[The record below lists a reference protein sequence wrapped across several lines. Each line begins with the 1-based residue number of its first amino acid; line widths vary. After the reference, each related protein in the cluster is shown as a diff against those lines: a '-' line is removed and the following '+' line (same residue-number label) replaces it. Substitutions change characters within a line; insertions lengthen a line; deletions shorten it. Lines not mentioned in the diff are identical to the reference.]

1 MTKIN
6 YIKFS
11 KGKAMIHSL
20 TGKVIEK
27 SLDEVVISCGGVG
40 FLVSVPQTA
49 QGAIAPIGEET
60 TLYTYLNVK
69 EDALDLYGFATKEEQ
84 RAFKILTTVSGVGPK
99 AGLAILSALTPDR
112 VALAVSSGD
121 YKAFTAAQGV
131 GPKLAQRIV
140 LELKGKFTD
149 TILGGVTIEDI
160 SAAAS
165 ATGNVSQAI
174 SALVALGYTQS
185 QAATAVAKLDTNADV
200 QTLIK
205 QALRLIAGGKI

>member
-1 MTKIN
+1 
-6 YIKFS
+6 
-11 KGKAMIHSL
+11 MIHSL

-49 QGAIAPIGEET
+49 QGAIAPVGEET

-69 EDALDLYGFATKEEQ
+69 EDALDLYGFATKAEQ
-84 RAFKILTTVSGVGPK
+84 RTFKILTTVSGVGPK
-99 AGLAILSALTPDR
+99 AGLAILSALSPDR
-112 VALAVSSGD
+112 IALAVSGGD

-140 LELKGKFTD
+140 LELKGKFTE
-149 TILGGVTIEDI
+149 TTLGGVTIDDI
-160 SAAAS
+160 SRTSAAS
-165 ATGNVSQAI
+165 QGGNISQAI

-185 QAATAVAKLDTNADV
+185 QAAVAISKLDADLDV

-205 QALRLIAGGKI
+205 QALRLIAGGKL

>member
-1 MTKIN
+1 
-6 YIKFS
+6 
-11 KGKAMIHSL
+11 MIHSL

-149 TILGGVTIEDI
+149 TTLSGVTIEDI
-160 SAAAS
+160 STAS
-165 ATGNVSQAI
+165 AATGNVSQAI

-185 QAATAVAKLDTNADV
+185 QAAMAVAKLDTNADV

>member
-1 MTKIN
+1 
-6 YIKFS
+6 
-11 KGKAMIHSL
+11 MIHSL

-84 RAFKILTTVSGVGPK
+84 RAFKILTTVSGVGQK

-140 LELKGKFTD
+140 LELKGKITD
-149 TILGGVTIEDI
+149 TTLGGVTIEDI

>member
-1 MTKIN
+1 
-6 YIKFS
+6 
-11 KGKAMIHSL
+11 MIHSL

-40 FLVSVPQTA
+40 FLVAVPQTA

-69 EDALDLYGFATKEEQ
+69 EDALDLYGFATREEQ

-149 TILGGVTIEDI
+149 TTLTGVTIEDV
-160 SAAAS
+160 STAAA

-185 QAATAVAKLDTNADV
+185 QAAMAVAKLDTGADV

>member
-1 MTKIN
+1 
-6 YIKFS
+6 
-11 KGKAMIHSL
+11 MIYSL

-40 FLVSVPQTA
+40 FLVAVPQTA
-49 QGAIAPIGEET
+49 QGAIAPVGSET

-99 AGLAILSALTPDR
+99 AGLAILSVLSPDR
-112 VALAVSSGD
+112 IALAVSGGD
-121 YKAFTAAQGV
+121 FKAFTAAQGV

-140 LELKGKFTD
+140 LELKGKFTQ
-149 TILGGVTIEDI
+149 TTVQGVSIEDI
-160 SAAAS
+160 SSAAS
-165 ATGNVSQAI
+165 SAGSVSQAI

-185 QAATAVAKLDTNADV
+185 QAALALAKLDASEDV

-205 QALRLIAGGKI
+205 QALRLIAGGKV

>member
-1 MTKIN
+1 
-6 YIKFS
+6 
-11 KGKAMIHSL
+11 MIHSL

-40 FLVSVPQTA
+40 FLVAVPQTA

-69 EDALDLYGFATKEEQ
+69 EDALDLYGFATREEQ

-112 VALAVSSGD
+112 VAL
-121 YKAFTAAQGV
+121 
-131 GPKLAQRIV
+131 
-140 LELKGKFTD
+140 
-149 TILGGVTIEDI
+149 
-160 SAAAS
+160 
-165 ATGNVSQAI
+165 
-174 SALVALGYTQS
+174 GYTQS
-185 QAATAVAKLDTNADV
+185 QAAMAVAKLDTNADV

>member
-1 MTKIN
+1 
-6 YIKFS
+6 
-11 KGKAMIHSL
+11 MIHSL

-40 FLVSVPQTA
+40 FLVAVPQTA
-49 QGAIAPIGEET
+49 QSSIAPIGEET

-112 VALAVSSGD
+112 IALAVSSGD
-121 YKAFTAAQGV
+121 FKAFTAAQGV

-140 LELKGKFTD
+140 LELKGKFTE
-149 TILGGVTIEDI
+149 TTLGGVTIEDI
-160 SAAAS
+160 AHTAVAR
-165 ATGNVSQAI
+165 GNVSQAI

-185 QAATAVAKLDTNADV
+185 QAAVAVAKLDANADV

-205 QALRLIAGGKI
+205 QALRLIAGGKV

>member
-1 MTKIN
+1 
-6 YIKFS
+6 
-11 KGKAMIHSL
+11 MIHSL

-149 TILGGVTIEDI
+149 TTLSGVTIEDI

-174 SALVALGYTQS
+174 SALVALGYSQS
-185 QAATAVAKLDTNADV
+185 QAAMAVAKLDADADV

>member
-1 MTKIN
+1 
-6 YIKFS
+6 
-11 KGKAMIHSL
+11 MIHSL

-40 FLVSVPQTA
+40 FLVAVPQTA

-60 TLYTYLNVK
+60 TLYTCLNVK

-84 RAFKILTTVSGVGPK
+84 RAFKIITTVSGVGPK
-99 AGLAILSALTPDR
+99 VGLAILSVLSPDR
-112 VALAVSSGD
+112 IAMAVSSGD
-121 YKAFTAAQGV
+121 HKAFTAASGV

-140 LELKGKFTD
+140 LELKGKFTE
-149 TILGGVTIEDI
+149 TSLGGITIEDI
-160 SAAAS
+160 SRTAV

-185 QAATAVAKLDTNADV
+185 QAAVAVSKLDADADV

-205 QALRLIAGGKI
+205 QALRLIAGGKV

>member
-1 MTKIN
+1 
-6 YIKFS
+6 
-11 KGKAMIHSL
+11 MIHSL

-40 FLVSVPQTA
+40 FLVAVPQTA
-49 QGAIAPIGEET
+49 QGSIAAVGEET

-69 EDALDLYGFATKEEQ
+69 DDALDLYGFATKAEQ

-99 AGLAILSALTPDR
+99 AGLAILSALSPDR
-112 VALAVSSGD
+112 IALAVSSGD

-140 LELKGKFTD
+140 LELKGKFSD
-149 TILGGVTIEDI
+149 TTLQGVSIEDV
-160 SAAAS
+160 SRTAAVS
-165 ATGNVSQAI
+165 TGNVSQAI

-185 QAATAVAKLDTNADV
+185 QAAVAISKLDADLDV
-200 QTLIK
+200 QSLIK
-205 QALRLIAGGKI
+205 QALRLIAGGKV

>member
-1 MTKIN
+1 
-6 YIKFS
+6 
-11 KGKAMIHSL
+11 MIHSL

-149 TILGGVTIEDI
+149 TTLGGVTIEDI
-160 SAAAS
+160 SAAAT

>member
-1 MTKIN
+1 
-6 YIKFS
+6 
-11 KGKAMIHSL
+11 MIHSL

-27 SLDEVVISCGGVG
+27 SFDEVVISCGGVG

-49 QGAIAPIGEET
+49 QGAIAPVGEET

-69 EDALDLYGFATKEEQ
+69 EDALDLYGFATKAEQ
-84 RAFKILTTVSGVGPK
+84 RTFKILTTVSGVGPK
-99 AGLAILSALTPDR
+99 AGLAILSALSPDR
-112 VALAVSSGD
+112 SALAVSSGD
-121 YKAFTAAQGV
+121 FKAFTAAQGV

-149 TILGGVTIEDI
+149 TTVQGVSIEDI
-160 SAAAS
+160 SHTAAAT
-165 ATGNVSQAI
+165 TGNVSQAI

-185 QAATAVAKLDTNADV
+185 QAAVALSKLDTDSDV

-205 QALRLIAGGKI
+205 QALRLIAGGKV

>member
-1 MTKIN
+1 
-6 YIKFS
+6 
-11 KGKAMIHSL
+11 MIHSL

-69 EDALDLYGFATKEEQ
+69 EDALDLYGFATREEQ

-149 TILGGVTIEDI
+149 TTLSGVTIEDI
-160 SAAAS
+160 STAAA

-185 QAATAVAKLDTNADV
+185 QAAMAVAKLDAAADV

>member
-1 MTKIN
+1 
-6 YIKFS
+6 
-11 KGKAMIHSL
+11 MIHSL

-40 FLVSVPQTA
+40 FLVAVPQTA
-49 QGAIAPIGEET
+49 QGSIAAVGEET

-69 EDALDLYGFATKEEQ
+69 EDALDLYGFATKAEQ

-99 AGLAILSALTPDR
+99 AGLAILSALSPDR
-112 VALAVSSGD
+112 IALAVSSGD

-140 LELKGKFTD
+140 LELKGKFSD
-149 TILGGVTIEDI
+149 TTLQGVSIEDV
-160 SAAAS
+160 SRTAAVS
-165 ATGNVSQAI
+165 TGNVSQAI

-185 QAATAVAKLDTNADV
+185 QAAVAISKLDADLDV
-200 QTLIK
+200 QSLIK
-205 QALRLIAGGKI
+205 QALRLIAGGKV

>member
-1 MTKIN
+1 
-6 YIKFS
+6 
-11 KGKAMIHSL
+11 MIHSL

-40 FLVSVPQTA
+40 FLVAVPQTA

-60 TLYTYLNVK
+60 TLYTCLNVK

-84 RAFKILTTVSGVGPK
+84 RAFKIITTVSGVGPK
-99 AGLAILSALTPDR
+99 VGLAILSVLSPERIAM
-112 VALAVSSGD
+112 AVSSGD
-121 YKAFTAAQGV
+121 HKAFTAASGV

-140 LELKGKFTD
+140 LELKGKFTE
-149 TILGGVTIEDI
+149 TSLGGITIEDI
-160 SAAAS
+160 ARTAV

-185 QAATAVAKLDTNADV
+185 QAAVAVSKLDADADV

-205 QALRLIAGGKI
+205 QALRLIAGGKV

>member
-1 MTKIN
+1 
-6 YIKFS
+6 
-11 KGKAMIHSL
+11 MIHSL

-149 TILGGVTIEDI
+149 TTLSGVTIEDI

>member
-1 MTKIN
+1 
-6 YIKFS
+6 
-11 KGKAMIHSL
+11 MIHSL

-84 RAFKILTTVSGVGPK
+84 RAFKILITVSGVGPK

-149 TILGGVTIEDI
+149 TTLSGVTIEDI
-160 SAAAS
+160 SAAAT

>member
-1 MTKIN
+1 
-6 YIKFS
+6 
-11 KGKAMIHSL
+11 MIHSL

-40 FLVSVPQTA
+40 FLVSVPQTV
-49 QGAIAPIGEET
+49 QGAIAAVGEET

-69 EDALDLYGFATKEEQ
+69 EDALDLYGFATKAEQ
-84 RAFKILTTVSGVGPK
+84 RTFKILTTVSGVGPK
-99 AGLAILSALTPDR
+99 AGLAILSALSPDR
-112 VALAVSSGD
+112 IALAVSSGD
-121 YKAFTAAQGV
+121 HKAFTAAQGV

-149 TILGGVTIEDI
+149 TTLGGVTIEDI
-160 SAAAS
+160 SSTAAAP
-165 ATGNVSQAI
+165 AGGNIGQAI

-185 QAATAVAKLDTNADV
+185 QAAIAISKLDADLDV

-205 QALRLIAGGKI
+205 QALRLIAGGKV